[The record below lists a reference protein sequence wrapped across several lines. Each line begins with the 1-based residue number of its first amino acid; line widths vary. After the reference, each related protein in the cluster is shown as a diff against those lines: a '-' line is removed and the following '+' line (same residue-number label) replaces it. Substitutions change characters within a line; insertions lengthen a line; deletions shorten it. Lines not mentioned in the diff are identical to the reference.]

1 MENTAF
7 IGLGSNIGDR
17 YSYLMQAIQFLRDVE
32 KILVVNVS
40 SVYET
45 DPVGYEDQDLFLNM
59 VIEVKTD
66 LTAEELLEVCMS
78 IERRLDR
85 KREIR
90 WGPRTIDLD
99 ILLFNQENIE
109 TENLIVPHP
118 QMLNRAFVTVP
129 LLEIRPEIIF
139 PRNGKPLVL
148 CIKQLPD
155 TEGVR
160 IWKQKS
166 GEDVFVP
173 IEN

>member
-7 IGLGSNIGDR
+7 IGLGSNMGDR
-17 YSYLMQAIQFLRDVE
+17 YHYLMQAISLLDGL
-32 KILVVNVS
+32 KNISVVNVS

-59 VIEVKTD
+59 VIEVKTE
-66 LTAEELLEVCMS
+66 LSAEELLAACMS
-78 IERRLDR
+78 VEQMLDR

-90 WGPRTIDLD
+90 WGPRTLDLD

-109 TENLIVPHP
+109 TEKLIVPHP
-118 QMLNRAFVTVP
+118 RMQSRAFVMVP
-129 LLEIRPEIIF
+129 LLEIKPDIIF
-139 PRNGKPLVL
+139 PANGKPLVL
-148 CIKQLPD
+148 FLNQLPD

-160 IWKQKS
+160 IWKQKN

-173 IEN
+173 IES

>member
-1 MENTAF
+1 VEYTAF
-7 IGLGSNIGDR
+7 IGLGSNLGDR
-17 YSYLMQAIQFLRDVE
+17 YQYLIQAVDLIADAPS
-32 KILVVNVS
+32 LVLVSTS

-66 LTAEELLEVCMS
+66 LSAEQLLANCMR
-78 IERRLDR
+78 IEQKLGR

-99 ILLFNQENIE
+99 ILLYNQENIE
-109 TENLIVPHP
+109 TEELTVPHP
-118 QMLNRAFVTVP
+118 RMLERAFVMVP
-129 LLEIRPEIIF
+129 LLEICSNINIPWHSKSHSLHRDQYP
-139 PRNGKPLVL
+139 N
-148 CIKQLPD
+148 

-160 IWKQKS
+160 IWKRKS

-173 IEN
+173 IES